1 MRTEPYSNA
10 EMNALI
16 RDALGSNP
24 EFIIPSKL
32 TDNTIRRIEKR
43 QMLREIVFELAAKIG
58 IVTGSLAILTGV
70 LYLTGQ
76 NQIVKQIIAFAV
88 QYKQLIAVLL
98 SSVFAV
104 IFLDELVFKYITRVK
119 NSGINTKL
127 SRIG

>member
-32 TDNTIRRIEKR
+32 TEKTIRRIEKR
-43 QMLREIVFELAAKIG
+43 QMLREVVFELAAKIG

-76 NQIVKQIIAFAV
+76 NQIVKEIIAFAV
-88 QYKQLIAVLL
+88 QYKQLIVVLL
-98 SSVFAV
+98 SSVLAI
-104 IFLDELVFKYITRVK
+104 IFLDELVFKYITRLK
-119 NSGINTKL
+119 NSGIDTKL